1 MTSPRRGGKGTPGK
15 SPQTLDHCHYCGITY
30 LKRHG
35 AKHHSLCNQSQPF
48 SVKLQSNNDG
58 PTHGFLHDGTMYCRT
73 KLTQRPPDVDKLD
86 GWVKRNIVFLS
97 SHTMQLCQVTIGD
110 YVAILQR
117 DPVWSPAIVWPD
129 DALETFEL
137 GTWEGSIFPA
147 NVSCRLRKATVFK
160 TAEVVLITDDWK
172 QLYESGA
179 FRVYCANFLR
189 TSALYPD
196 ATVCIPYFGMDC
208 HFKASVDEA
217 NAIPLLM
224 SDMDVSDRE
233 TSESLMLSASPCV
246 FYSILTNTTISIR
259 RSKPNISATVR
270 FANLVGLRQAKD
282 DLNRYIVFPVRL
294 FNSGRIQMNDFQ
306 FRTILF
312 YGPPGC
318 GKSTLALA
326 TANESGAS
334 LKVINAETLSK
345 LELAVQATTIFLLD
359 DVDRMAKP
367 AAVDSIVK
375 VLSQVRACL
384 HPALLIATVQK
395 RSNLIAEIRSL
406 FDVEVEIP
414 VPTATERRE
423 LVEALASSRPNSL
436 TKADFDDIALMS
448 QGCTYSDLKSLFKEA
463 LCSLQTLWYLENNN
477 RAVLNRDLLLKAAK
491 KVHPSAMREITL
503 DIPQVKWADIGGEME
518 LKQKLQ
524 QMVEWPLRH
533 PDAFQR
539 LGIRPPKGILMYG
552 PPGCSKTMIA
562 RALATESNLNFIAVK
577 GPELFS
583 KYVGESEKAVR
594 EIFRKARQVA
604 PAVIFFDEIDALA
617 SSRSQEQ
624 AGVGN
629 RVLAQ
634 LLTEMDGIEPLN
646 EVIIVAATNRPDMID
661 DALLRPGRLDRI
673 VAVPLPDESTR
684 RDILNIRLGRMPIG
698 KNVDIEKLVKATDAF
713 SGAEVSSLCDEAA
726 LMAMQEDFDAN
737 EVCLRHFDQ
746 AFKIVRPRTSK
757 KLLDIYEEFQRRAP
771 MDAR

>member
-1 MTSPRRGGKGTPGK
+1 
-15 SPQTLDHCHYCGITY
+15 
-30 LKRHG
+30 
-35 AKHHSLCNQSQPF
+35 
-48 SVKLQSNNDG
+48 
-58 PTHGFLHDGTMYCRT
+58 
-73 KLTQRPPDVDKLD
+73 
-86 GWVKRNIVFLS
+86 
-97 SHTMQLCQVTIGD
+97 
-110 YVAILQR
+110 
-117 DPVWSPAIVWPD
+117 
-129 DALETFEL
+129 
-137 GTWEGSIFPA
+137 
-147 NVSCRLRKATVFK
+147 
-160 TAEVVLITDDWK
+160 
-172 QLYESGA
+172 
-179 FRVYCANFLR
+179 
-189 TSALYPD
+189 
-196 ATVCIPYFGMDC
+196 MD
-208 HFKASVDEA
+208 
-217 NAIPLLM
+217 I
-224 SDMDVSDRE
+224 SDRE
-233 TSESLMLSASPCV
+233 NGDGFLLKSSACV
-246 FYSILTNTTISIR
+246 FYSLLTNSTVSIR
-259 RSKPNISATVR
+259 RSKPNTSATLH
-270 FANLVGLRQAKD
+270 FANLFGLRRAKD

-294 FNSGRIQMNDFQ
+294 FSSGRIKVNDFQ

-334 LKVINAETLSK
+334 LTVVNAETLTK
-345 LELAVQATTIFLLD
+345 LDLAVQTTTIFLLD
-359 DVDRMAKP
+359 DVDRMAKLS
-367 AAVDSIVK
+367 AVNSIVK
-375 VLSQVRACL
+375 VLSQIRVCL
-384 HPALLIATVQK
+384 CPALLIATVQK
-395 RSNLIAEIRSL
+395 RSNLVAEIRSL
-406 FDVEVEIP
+406 FDVEVEVP

-423 LVEALASSRPNSL
+423 LIEALASSRPNSL
-436 TKADFDDIALMS
+436 AKADFDDIALMS
-448 QGCTYSDLKSLFKEA
+448 QGYTYSDLKSLFKEG
-463 LCSLQTLWYLENNN
+463 LCSLQTLWYLENNS

-491 KVHPSAMREITL
+491 KIHPSAMREITL
-503 DIPQVKWADIGGEME
+503 DIPQVKWADIGGELE

-533 PDAFQR
+533 PDAFKR

-562 RALATESNLNFIAVK
+562 RALATESNLNFLAVK

-617 SSRSQEQ
+617 SSRSQDQ

-673 VAVPLPDESTR
+673 VAVPLPDERTR
-684 RDILNIRLGRMPIG
+684 RDILNIRLGRMPID

-726 LMAMQEDFDAN
+726 LLAMQEDFDATEVHLRKQKLRSATMQARVEKSTSISRSFLNFRNDSSRN
-737 EVCLRHFDQ
+737 EVPCIGRPKICALQ
-746 AFKIVRPRTSK
+746 AGSSFAFG
-757 KLLDIYEEFQRRAP
+757 L
-771 MDAR
+771 